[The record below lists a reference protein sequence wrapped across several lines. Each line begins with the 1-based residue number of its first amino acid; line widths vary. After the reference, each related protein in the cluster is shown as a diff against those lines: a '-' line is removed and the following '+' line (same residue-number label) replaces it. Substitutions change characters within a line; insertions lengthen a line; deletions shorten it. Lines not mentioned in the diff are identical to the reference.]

1 MRYMLPEMVTFS
13 KSAAVRS
20 LRALAGSRRRQ
31 EYTTAEASAITGIS
45 VPKINHYIAREL
57 GALGVTVWGEG
68 KRRLV
73 GRDGLVALRV
83 ADDYPKSLTPSAR
96 IEVIRETLAHPRRK
110 DIVLADNVSVPV
122 SMSRK
127 RVAEGLLRLRQA
139 ASAVT
144 SEPGTLQGEPCFKGT
159 RIPVHTVAGIAT
171 SSGVDAAK
179 ITYTRLTKPQ
189 IELACLY
196 AKAYPRR
203 GRPKRAGD
211 ILGKRKPKSSRTISV
226 IVD

>member
-1 MRYMLPEMVTFS
+1 MLPEMATFS
-13 KSAAVRS
+13 KSAAALRS
-20 LRALAGSRRRQ
+20 IRALAASPRKR

-45 VPKINHYIAREL
+45 VPKINHYISREL
-57 GALGVTVWGEG
+57 GALGVTLWGDG

-73 GRDGLVALRV
+73 GHDGLVALRV

-96 IEVIRETLAHPRRK
+96 IEVIRATLAHPRRK
-110 DIVLADNVSVPV
+110 DIVLPDNVSVPV

-139 ASAVT
+139 TSAIV
-144 SEPGTLQGEPCFKGT
+144 SDPKTLQGAPCFRGT
-159 RIPVHTVAGIAT
+159 RIPVHTVAEIAIA
-171 SSGVDAAK
+171 SGVDAAK
-179 ITYTRLTKPQ
+179 TTYARLTRSQ
-189 IELACLY
+189 IERACLY

-211 ILGKRKPKSSRTISV
+211 ILAKRKPKSSKTISV
-226 IVD
+226 SLD